1 MGARGSGLSA
11 AGAEARL
18 AADGP
23 NALPRAEPIPAWRR
37 FFGQFA
43 GALVRILLVAL
54 AIDLGL
60 WAWEGAATVPIE
72 SIAIGA
78 ILLVNAVLGA
88 YQEFRSEQALAQL
101 EAMSAPLAWVV
112 REGALVH
119 VATRTLVR
127 GDVVR
132 VESGERVP
140 ADGVLLEAEGLA
152 VDESILTGESLSID
166 RTVGDEVQSGT
177 LAVRGR
183 GYFEVRRTGPRST
196 MGKIAALIGTVPP
209 VPTPLERRLD
219 VLGNQI
225 GLVVGGLAV
234 GLLVAGVAAEG
245 LERFSEILI
254 FAVALAVAAVPEGMA
269 AVVTLTLALGVQ
281 RMATRRAV
289 VRRLAAVESLGSV
302 TVIATDKTGTLTENQ
317 MRVHALEA
325 VDRARALRAM
335 VFAND
340 ADTSAEAG
348 DPLELGLYA
357 FARSEGLDPAAL
369 RARHPRTSGR
379 PFDSA
384 WKYMRAT
391 LDDEGPRSYL
401 KGAPEALLAR
411 CELTPEERTRWSERA
426 EVAASAGHRV
436 LALATGGGETEE
448 RLELL
453 GLVLLWDPPR
463 AEVPDAIAAAQSA
476 GIRVVMIT
484 GDHPGTA
491 AAIARA
497 IGMRDVRARTGAE
510 LDGLDDAGWKSA
522 VREASVFARVTP
534 DHKLRLVEALRATG
548 NVVAMTGDG
557 VNDAPALKR
566 ADVGV
571 AMGKRGSDVARE
583 VADLVLLDDNFAT
596 IVGAIEEGRSIYQN
610 IQSFIRFTFST
621 NVALVL
627 LVVIGAVGA
636 YVEGLRRPTG
646 ELLLPLTALQ
656 LLWINFLGDGPPAL
670 ALAVDRAPD
679 VMARPPRDANAWI
692 LDGPSLRFVGM
703 AGLAKGTLGLAVLL
717 VGPMAGL
724 SHAATQALVF
734 HYHAVAKLMTSLPA
748 RRVASRPLPNVVLL
762 GSLVLGIGLQ
772 SLVFFVP
779 PVAEA
784 LEVAPID
791 VPTTFVFFGCVLVS
805 WLAAELAAR
814 LVSARVS
821 RTSRG

>member
-1 MGARGSGLSA
+1 MAGRGTGLSA
-11 AGAEARL
+11 TEADARL
-18 AADGP
+18 SADGP
-23 NALPRAEPIPAWRR
+23 NALPRGEPTPAWRR
-37 FFGQFA
+37 FLGQFG
-43 GALVRILLVAL
+43 GALVRILVVAL

-60 WAWEGAATVPIE
+60 WIYEGAEGVPVE
-72 SIAIGA
+72 SIAIAA

-88 YQEFRSEQALAQL
+88 YQEHRSEQALAQL
-101 EAMSAPLAWVV
+101 EAMSAPLAWAI
-112 REGALVH
+112 RDGTLVH
-119 VATRTLVR
+119 VATRSLVR

-140 ADGVLLEAEGLA
+140 ADGTLVEAEGLA
-152 VDESILTGESLSID
+152 VDESILTGESLAID
-166 RTVGDEVQSGT
+166 RAVGEEVQSGT
-177 LAVRGR
+177 LVVRGR
-183 GYFEVRRTGPRST
+183 GYFEVSRTGPRST
-196 MGKIAALIGTVPP
+196 MGKIAAMIGTVQP

-225 GLVVGGLAV
+225 GIVVGGLAV
-234 GLLVAGVAAEG
+234 LLLVAGVLAEG
-245 LERFSEILI
+245 AERFAEILI

-302 TVIATDKTGTLTENQ
+302 TVIATDKTGTLTENK
-317 MRVHALEA
+317 MRVHALETES
-325 VDRARALRAM
+325 RERALRAM

-340 ADTSAEAG
+340 ADTGAEAG
-348 DPLELGLYA
+348 DPLELGLYS
-357 FARSEGLDPAAL
+357 FARSEGLDPAVL
-369 RARHPRTSGR
+369 RASHPRTSGR

-391 LDDEGPRSYL
+391 VDDGGPRSYL

-411 CELTPEERTRWSERA
+411 CKLEPEERARWTERA
-426 EVAASAGHRV
+426 EVAAKAGHRV
-436 LALATGGGETEE
+436 LALATAPGETEDE
-448 RLELL
+448 LELC

-463 AEVPDAIAAAQSA
+463 AEVPAAIAAAQNA

-491 AAIARA
+491 AAIAST
-497 IGMRDVRARTGAE
+497 IGIRDVRVRTGAE
-510 LDGLDDAGWKSA
+510 IEALDETALVTV

-534 DHKLRLVEALRATG
+534 DHKLRLVEALRAAG

-571 AMGKRGSDVARE
+571 AMGQRGSDVARE

-636 YVEGLRRPTG
+636 YVEGLRSPTG
-646 ELLLPLTALQ
+646 QLLLPLTALQ
-656 LLWINFLGDGPPAL
+656 LLWINFIGDGPPAL
-670 ALAVDRAPD
+670 ALAVDRNPD
-679 VMARPPRDANAWI
+679 VMGRPPRDVNAWI
-692 LDGPSLRFVGM
+692 LDGPSLRFVAL
-703 AGLAKGTLGLAVLL
+703 AGSVKGALGLLVLL
-717 VGPMAGL
+717 LGPMLGL
-724 SHAATQALVF
+724 TFAATQTVVF
-734 HYHAVAKLMTSLPA
+734 HYHAVAKLMTALPA
-748 RRVASRPLPNVVLL
+748 RRVSSRPLPNVALL
-762 GSLVLGIGLQ
+762 GSLALGIGLQ
-772 SLVFFVP
+772 TLVFFVP
-779 PVAEA
+779 AVTRA
-784 LEVAPID
+784 LEVVAID
-791 VPTTFVFFGCVLVS
+791 LPTTLAFVLCVILS
-805 WLAAELAAR
+805 WIAAELAAR
-814 LVSARVS
+814 LV
-821 RTSRG
+821 TTRGAHR